1 MMLACEQTKSGRLKQ
16 PDCARAAAAR
26 CCTRCV
32 ASQHPCPPPPL
43 PCPPRA
49 VSLLAA
55 AGRHHYRTRRPEGPH
70 ARGAGARTSARSL
83 TARWLLRS
91 CAAHACPPPCAR
103 MNAAIRRLRAAHGA
117 GVCADQECGIQAVR
131 LRARGRRSVLRPCPD
146 PMAPLPVPQR
156 PCPQHTG
163 SSLAVVRARS
173 GGTRSRDGSCAGG
186 AQDHLTTISSE
197 TRSPRPPRSAFA
209 PAVPSRRRRTDWRQ
223 TCS

>member
-70 ARGAGARTSARSL
+70 ARDAGARTSARSL

-131 LRARGRRSVLRPCPD
+131 LRARGRCSVLHQFHN
-146 PMAPLPVPQR
+146 PMLPRVTPQR
-156 PCPQHTG
+156 PCPQHAG
-163 SSLAVVRARS
+163 SSLAAAGRHHYRTRWPEGPHAR
-173 GGTRSRDGSCAGG
+173 GAEAGTLSRS
-186 AQDHLTTISSE
+186 LTA
-197 TRSPRPPRSAFA
+197 R
-209 PAVPSRRRRTDWRQ
+209 
-223 TCS
+223 